1 MTGSNQSPALL
12 IALTGGIA
20 SGKTAVAELFA
31 KLGVPVLDTDQIAR
45 DVVAPGM
52 PALGQLVAEF
62 GAEILDAHGKLDR
75 ARMRERVFSD
85 PAQRRKLESITHPA
99 IRAELARRSAA
110 AGGDYQVH
118 VIPLLVE
125 TGRADA
131 YDRVLVVDCPEAAQ
145 IERLLARDGTSREQ
159 AEEILA
165 AQVSREERLD
175 AAHDVIENTGTLA
188 DLRALRA
195 DAAPE
200 LRAARAAICMIV
212 WREKLAAFAIH
223 FLVTLLLS
231 ASAAALVFLIWFP
244 DPFQEMLGGTRLF
257 KVMVVCD
264 LGLGPLTSFIVYSSR
279 SHAGHCCST
288 TRLSASCSWRRSST
302 GSTPWRRSGPST

>member
-1 MTGSNQSPALL
+1 MRAMTGSNQNPPLL

-45 DVVAPGM
+45 DVVAPRM
-52 PALGQLVAEF
+52 LALGQLVAEF

-85 PAQRRKLESITHPA
+85 PEQRRKLEAITHPA
-99 IRAELARRSAA
+99 IREELARRSAS
-110 AGGDYQVH
+110 AGGDYQIH

-131 YDRVLVVDCPEAAQ
+131 YDRVLVVDCPQAAQ
-145 IERLLARDGTSREQ
+145 IERLVARDGTSREQ

-165 AQVSREERLD
+165 AQVSREERLN

-188 DLRALRA
+188 DLERFVQTLHRNYALLA
-195 DAAPE
+195 Q
-200 LRAARAAICMIV
+200 
-212 WREKLAAFAIH
+212 KLA
-223 FLVTLLLS
+223 
-231 ASAAALVFLIWFP
+231 
-244 DPFQEMLGGTRLF
+244 
-257 KVMVVCD
+257 
-264 LGLGPLTSFIVYSSR
+264 
-279 SHAGHCCST
+279 
-288 TRLSASCSWRRSST
+288 
-302 GSTPWRRSGPST
+302 GS

>member
-1 MTGSNQSPALL
+1 MTGSGNKPPLL

-52 PALGQLVAEF
+52 PALEQLVAEF
-62 GAEILDAHGKLDR
+62 GAEILDAQGKLDR

-85 PAQRRKLESITHPA
+85 PAQRRKLESITHPE

-131 YDRVLVVDCPEAAQ
+131 YDRLLVVDCPQSAQ
-145 IERLLARDGTSREQ
+145 IERLVARDGTSREQ

-188 DLRALRA
+188 DLERFVQTLHRNYALLA
-195 DAAPE
+195 Q
-200 LRAARAAICMIV
+200 
-212 WREKLAAFAIH
+212 KLAA
-223 FLVTLLLS
+223 S
-231 ASAAALVFLIWFP
+231 
-244 DPFQEMLGGTRLF
+244 
-257 KVMVVCD
+257 
-264 LGLGPLTSFIVYSSR
+264 
-279 SHAGHCCST
+279 
-288 TRLSASCSWRRSST
+288 
-302 GSTPWRRSGPST
+302 